1 MILQLETLCFSFLLP
16 LAASSFLLRLY
27 GKVPTVRVELTD
39 AAEAL
44 LLRFTDEEVG
54 STSEVSPVTSFT
66 HIWTM
71 EFVAWKH
78 PVAPQRRVV

>member
-1 MILQLETLCFSFLLP
+1 M
-16 LAASSFLLRLY
+16 
-27 GKVPTVRVELTD
+27 VRVELTE

-54 STSEVSPVTSFT
+54 STSEVPPVTSFT

-78 PVAPQRRVV
+78 PVAPQRTSFREMEVRKFSNREKVAFGSPVERSIE